1 MSKVFMRILV
11 IAAVLVG
18 AWFLVTKVI
27 CSKVPDLGD
36 ILSFFPDIQ
45 PVADPTAVTIA
56 KGGVPIPKDSI
67 LVNVPES
74 LREGLSLPDTV
85 WLPVEVVVIEGADT
99 TLVSVKVAGV
109 PVQLKDVTYIRQ
121 VSPWERWRFCL
132 SAVPY
137 DRPDCSI
144 GVAYQVF
151 RWRDWWM
158 GVAVAADVPGFSW
171 AGIEGRGGWYFV
183 ARTSLDIG
191 LGFSTYR
198 DIYGQVGISF
208 RF

>member
-1 MSKVFMRILV
+1 MRKLIVRILV
-11 IAAVLVG
+11 ILAVLVG

-27 CSKVPDLGD
+27 CSRVPDIGD
-36 ILSFFPDIQ
+36 ILSFFPDIR

-74 LREGLSLPDTV
+74 LREGLTLPDTV
-85 WLPVEVVVIEGADT
+85 WLPVEVIVIEGADT

-109 PVQLKDVTYIRQ
+109 PVQLKDVIYIRQ
-121 VSPWERWRFCL
+121 TSPWQRWRFCL
-132 SAVPY
+132 SAIPY
-137 DRPDCSI
+137 DSPDFSV

-151 RWRDWWM
+151 RWRTWWM
-158 GVAVAADVPGFSW
+158 GVALAADVPGFSW

-183 ARTSLDIG
+183 ARTSLDAAIG
-191 LGFSTYR
+191 YSTDR
-198 DIYGQVGISF
+198 QIYGSVGISL